1 YRDSMGA
8 ARRTN
13 TAGVD
18 PAGSAHG
25 DADRRGSAVTHAARG
40 GPAHRLGD
48 RADWTH
54 GRIVVSAAHG
64 RRLADGRVGAGAHR
78 TWPVRA
84 DAGAARL
91 PAAAGDER
99 RSSRDRGL
107 AAVA

>member
-40 GPAHRLGD
+40 GPAHGRGD

-54 GRIVVSAAHG
+54 GRIVVSATHG

-84 DAGAARL
+84 DAGAAPP
-91 PAAAGDER
+91 PAAARDER
-99 RSSRDRGL
+99 PPSRARGVS
-107 AAVA
+107 A